1 MARSDVVKADLE
13 RIRGMSRK
21 DFEDKWGDWARE
33 RDRDVTL
40 VQQRWVRDLE
50 HQLAH
55 AKQEEALLDELTAAK
70 AAHQENPT
78 DASRQRRDAAVA
90 SIQAVRAAER
100 ANRTVSLA
108 GDAYETGA

>member
-13 RIRGMSRK
+13 RIQGMSRK
-21 DFEDKWGDWARE
+21 DFADKWGDWARA
-33 RDRDVTL
+33 RDRDVAL

-50 HQLAH
+50 HQLTH
-55 AKQEEALLDELTAAK
+55 AQQEEALLDELTEAK
-70 AAHQENPT
+70 AAHRKSPT

-100 ANRTVSLA
+100 ANRTVRIG
-108 GDAYETGA
+108 GDTYETGA